1 MCHVFLAV
9 SRYFSRNLVKI
20 ISMNLI
26 KRTIFL
32 STTIGLILFCC
43 TSCKSQAYD
52 EYEAFLYLGVMH
64 SVDNQSNI
72 YRRLG
77 DKIEELSNDSQNPE
91 LQLKLAGFLDG
102 IYAAKFSNTGVELSL
117 YQSYSNKADNLYP
130 VMSDSLSSYMLIP
143 SHYQVFFDMS
153 EHQLNEV
160 SQIYSQLADCFY
172 RGDENSFASLIIEK
186 DFESESFRSSL
197 QQVDDL
203 LSELSDLV
211 PFKE

>member
-1 MCHVFLAV
+1 M
-9 SRYFSRNLVKI
+9 R
-20 ISMNLI
+20 
-26 KRTIFL
+26 
-32 STTIGLILFCC
+32 
-43 TSCKSQAYD
+43 
-52 EYEAFLYLGVMH
+52 

-72 YRRLG
+72 YRCLG
-77 DKIEELSNDSQNPE
+77 DMIEELSKDPQNSE

-102 IYAAKFSNTGVELSL
+102 IYAEKFSNKDVELSL
-117 YQSYSNKADNLYP
+117 YQDYSNKVDNLHSA
-130 VMSDSLSSYMLIP
+130 MSDSLSSYMLIP
-143 SHYQVFFDMS
+143 SHYQVCSDMS

-160 SQIYSQLADCFY
+160 SQIYSQLSDCFY